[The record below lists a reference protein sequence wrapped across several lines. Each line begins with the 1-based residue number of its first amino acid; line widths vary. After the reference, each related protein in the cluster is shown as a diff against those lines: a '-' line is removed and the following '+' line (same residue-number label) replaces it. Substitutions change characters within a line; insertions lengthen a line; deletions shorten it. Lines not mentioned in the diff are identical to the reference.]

1 LDLHDCNKYLFFIY
15 WNLLLQEILAKNG
28 GDVVMA
34 VIEVKNLN
42 VTYRVLMN
50 KSSSLKELFRDAIK
64 GKARVIDYVAIHDIS
79 FTVDKGE
86 VVAIL
91 GRNGAGK
98 STLLKVLAGVL
109 PPTKGT
115 SKVDGKIAP
124 MIELGA
130 GFHPEMTGTENVLFY
145 SVLMGRDVKSVK
157 ARTPVIGE
165 WAGVS
170 DHMHFPLRTF
180 SSGMVARLAFATAT
194 DEVAEVLLVDE
205 VLSVGDSD
213 FKDKSKA
220 RMHELINSGA
230 AVVLVSHDMQAVKTL
245 ATRAIWLENGHVK
258 MIGNPAEVV
267 AAYEAN

>member
-1 LDLHDCNKYLFFIY
+1 
-15 WNLLLQEILAKNG
+15 
-28 GDVVMA
+28 MA
-34 VIEVKNLN
+34 VIEVKNVN

-50 KSSSLKELFRDAIK
+50 KSGSLKELFRDLVK
-64 GKARVIDYVAIHDIS
+64 RKAHLVNYEALKDIS
-79 FTVDKGE
+79 FSVAAGE

-98 STLLKVLAGVL
+98 STLLKVFAGVL
-109 PPTKGT
+109 PPTKGS

-130 GFHPEMTGTENVLFY
+130 GFHPEMTGAENVLFY
-145 SVLMGRDVKSVK
+145 SALMGRDIKSVRE
-157 ARTPVIGE
+157 RTPAIGE

-170 DHMHFPLRTF
+170 DHMDFPLRTF

-194 DEVAEVLLVDE
+194 DEKAEVLLVDE
-205 VLSVGDSD
+205 VLSVGDAD
-213 FKDKSKA
+213 FQSKSKA
-220 RMHELINSGA
+220 RMETLISGGA
-230 AVVLVSHDMQAVKTL
+230 AVVLVSHDMNAVRTL

-258 MIGNPAEVV
+258 MIGNPEEVV

>member
-1 LDLHDCNKYLFFIY
+1 
-15 WNLLLQEILAKNG
+15 
-28 GDVVMA
+28 MS
-34 VIEVKNLN
+34 VIEVKNVN

-64 GKARVIDYVAIHDIS
+64 GKARVIDYVAIKDVS

-109 PPTKGT
+109 PPTKG
-115 SKVDGKIAP
+115 SSVVNGKIAP

-145 SVLMGRDVKSVK
+145 SVLMGRSVKSVK
-157 ARTPVIGE
+157 ERTPAIGE
-165 WAGVS
+165 WAGVT
-170 DHMHFPLRTF
+170 DHMGFPLRTF
-180 SSGMVARLAFATAT
+180 SSGMVARLAFSTAT
-194 DEVAEVLLVDE
+194 DEQTEVLLVDE

-213 FKDKSKA
+213 FQMKSKA
-220 RMHELINSGA
+220 RMEQMITSGA
-230 AVVLVSHDMQAVKTL
+230 AVVLVSHDMTAVRAL
-245 ATRAIWLENGHVK
+245 ADRAIWLEDGNVK
-258 MIGNPAEVV
+258 MIGKASDVV
-267 AAYEAN
+267 DAYEAN